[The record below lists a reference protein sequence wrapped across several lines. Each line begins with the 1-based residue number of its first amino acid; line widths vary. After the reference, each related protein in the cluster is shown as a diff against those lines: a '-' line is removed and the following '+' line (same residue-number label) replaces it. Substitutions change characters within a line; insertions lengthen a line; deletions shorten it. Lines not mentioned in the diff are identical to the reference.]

1 MREVI
6 FILRRS
12 GIQPTPQRIAVLHSI
27 LKTTTHPSAEEL
39 LKKVRHDCP
48 TLSRAT
54 VYNTLNLFVEKG
66 LIKTQILKEGSVV
79 FDPNIDKHHHFI
91 DEESGKIYDL
101 PWDTFAV
108 TIKHPLADFEISDLQ
123 VVVRG
128 RKKKK

>member
-1 MREVI
+1 MQEVI
-6 FILRRS
+6 FVLRRS
-12 GIQPTPQRIAVLHSI
+12 GIQPTPQRIAVLNWI
-27 LKTTTHPSAEEL
+27 LKTNAHPSAEEL
-39 LKKVRHDCP
+39 LKKVRQDCP

-66 LIKTQILKEGSVV
+66 LIKPQILKEGSLV
-79 FDPNIDKHHHFI
+79 FDLNIDKHHHFI

-101 PWDTFAV
+101 PWDTFA
-108 TIKHPLADFEISDLQ
+108 IKIKNPLTDFEISDLQ

>member
-1 MREVI
+1 MQNEI
-6 FILRRS
+6 AILRRC
-12 GIQPTPQRIAVLHSI
+12 GIQPTPQRIAVLHSV
-27 LKTTTHPSAEEL
+27 LNTTAHPSAEEL

-66 LIKTQILKEGSVV
+66 LVKPQILKEGSMV
-79 FDPNIDKHHHFI
+79 FDPNIDNHHHFI

-101 PWDTFAV
+101 PWDTFEV
-108 TIKHPLADFEISDLQ
+108 SMKNSLADYEINEYQ

-128 RKKKK
+128 RKKRK